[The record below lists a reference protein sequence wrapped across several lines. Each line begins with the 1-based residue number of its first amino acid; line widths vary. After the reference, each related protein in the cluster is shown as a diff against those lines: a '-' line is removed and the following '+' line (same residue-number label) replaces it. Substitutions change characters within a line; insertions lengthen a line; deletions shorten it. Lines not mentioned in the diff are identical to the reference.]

1 MMKALLLEGKD
12 ERVSYRSVD
21 DPAPTGDEVVVDI
34 RAAAMNHRDVWITH
48 GLYPKITYPAILGSD
63 GAGYWDGRPVII
75 NPSLN
80 WGSDPRVPSPDYE
93 ILGMPKAGTFAQR
106 VAVDQQQLI
115 AKPEHLSLEEAA
127 AIPLGGLTAYRAVFT
142 KGQVQPG
149 DRVLITGIGGGVA
162 LFAFQFA
169 LAAGAEVYVTSG
181 SEEKIEKAKKL
192 GAAGGAN
199 YRQTEWIKELGKLA
213 GGFDLIVDGAGGD
226 GFAQLL
232 KLCLPAARV
241 VVYGGGQGYVNKLSP
256 QLLFW
261 RQMTIMGTS
270 MGNDA
275 EFKAMVDFIS
285 EHKIVPVVDS
295 VRPLS
300 EGAAGFERMDRGEQF
315 GKIVFSIPQ

>member
-1 MMKALLLEGKD
+1 MKALVLAGKD
-12 ERVSYRSVD
+12 EKVVYRETA
-21 DPAPTGDEVVVDI
+21 DPKPAGEEVVVDL
-34 RAAAMNHRDVWITH
+34 RASAMNHRDVWITH

-63 GAGYWDGRPVII
+63 GAGYWNDRAVII

-80 WGSDPRVPSPDYE
+80 WGPDPLVPSPDYE
-93 ILGMPKAGTFAQR
+93 ILGMPKPGTFAQK
-106 VAVDQQQLI
+106 VAIDKRQLV
-115 AKPEHLSLEEAA
+115 AKPEHLSMEEAA
-127 AIPLGGLTAYRAVFT
+127 AIPLGGLTAYRALVT
-142 KGQVQPG
+142 KAQVQPG

-181 SEEKIEKAKKL
+181 SDEKIEKAKKL
-192 GAAGGAN
+192 GAAGGVN
-199 YRQTEWIKELGKLA
+199 YRQPEWVKELGKIA
-213 GGFDLIVDGAGGD
+213 GGFDIIVDSAGGD
-226 GFAQLL
+226 AFGQLL

-275 EFKAMVDFIS
+275 EFEAMVDFIS
-285 EHKIVPVVDS
+285 EYKIVPVVDS

-315 GKIVFSIPQ
+315 GKIVFNIPQ

>member
-1 MMKALLLEGKD
+1 MKALVLAGKD
-12 ERVSYRSVD
+12 EKVVYRETVD
-21 DPAPTGDEVVVDI
+21 PEPAGEEVAVFL

-48 GLYPKITYPAILGSD
+48 GLYPKISYPAILGSD
-63 GAGYWDGRPVII
+63 GAGYWEDRPVII

-80 WGSDPRVPSPDYE
+80 WGADPRVPSPDYE
-93 ILGMPKAGTFAQR
+93 ILGMPKAGTFAQK
-106 VAVDQQQLI
+106 VAVHKRQLV
-115 AKPEHLSLEEAA
+115 AKPEHLSMEEAA

-142 KGQVQPG
+142 KGEAKAA

-162 LFAFQFA
+162 LFVFQFV
-169 LAAGAEVYVTSG
+169 LAVGAEVYVTSG
-181 SEEKIEKAKKL
+181 SDEKIEKAKKL
-192 GAAGGAN
+192 GAAGGVN
-199 YRQTEWIKELGKLA
+199 YRRPEWVKELGKLA
-213 GGFDLIVDGAGGD
+213 GGFDLIVDSAGGD

-232 KLCLPAARV
+232 KLCRPAARV

-275 EFKAMVDFIS
+275 EFQAMVDFIS
-285 EHKIVPVVDS
+285 KHQIVPVVDS

-315 GKIVFSIPQ
+315 GKIVFSIPE